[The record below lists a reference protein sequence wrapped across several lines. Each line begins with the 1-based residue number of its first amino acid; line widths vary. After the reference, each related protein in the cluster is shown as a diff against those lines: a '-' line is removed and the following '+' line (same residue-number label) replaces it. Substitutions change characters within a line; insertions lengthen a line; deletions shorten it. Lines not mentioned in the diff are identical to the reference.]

1 MTHGRPVCPRI
12 FLVDDDPA
20 VRASLQLALEQEGFS
35 VAVYESGEALA
46 EGDALPAEGCLI
58 LDYRLPGM
66 DGLTLLALLRR
77 RAVAMPAVPITSN
90 PKAALRKRAAD
101 AGVPI
106 VEKPLMGNALADSVR
121 RALFDAR
128 RGTLAQG

>member
-1 MTHGRPVCPRI
+1 MTHEGPAPRI

-20 VRASLQLALEQEGFS
+20 VRASLQFALELEGFS
-35 VAVYESGEALA
+35 VDVYESGEALA
-46 EGDALPAEGCLI
+46 GREGFPADGCLI
-58 LDYRLPGM
+58 LDHRLPGM
-66 DGLTLLALLRR
+66 DGLTLLALLRGR
-77 RAVAMPAVPITSN
+77 EVVMPAILITSN

-121 RALFDAR
+121 RALLRHSPGAPAL
-128 RGTLAQG
+128 G

>member
-1 MTHGRPVCPRI
+1 MTHGGAVFPRI

-20 VRASLQLALEQEGFS
+20 VRASLQFALELEGFS
-35 VAVYESGEALA
+35 VDAYESGEALA
-46 EGDALPAEGCLI
+46 GRDDLPADGCLI

-77 RAVAMPAVPITSN
+77 REVAMPAVLITSN

-121 RALFDAR
+121 RALLDAR
-128 RGTLAQG
+128 QGAQAQG